1 MATINN
7 LNTVYANEIYK
18 IFSTG
23 VSEISDTYATKD
35 DLNNLNFSTEITAN
49 ANEIAV
55 LNTKNLQNFNNINSI
70 TANLTNNYYN
80 KNEIDTNL
88 STNFYDRGE
97 VNTLIAGVGGGSGS
111 GYTDAEIDNLLDLR
125 VPKSDFTNRFST
137 FPVIDC
143 SAPTII
149 HSGLTLNNETINI
162 SPTTGLL
169 FSNQFGGGD
178 KIVSV
183 FKNATNYITL
193 QGNKIISN
201 ATSDDNVV
209 DLELNP
215 TGNVNITN
223 DLSVSNLTADGIN
236 LTNNINVG
244 GNIELTDTN
253 TNIER
258 YNNAT
263 KSNISMDFRTDQ
275 EAMRL
280 MLGTSTDTDTNTFI
294 ECNNAT
300 GGTTLFKPTY
310 FKDTVNYE
318 NDTSNISNASG
329 LTLYKDT
336 TDASNV
342 LTVKN
347 AQGYITFNSFNIN
360 AYNTSNDSSSLLLL
374 NTANGNGCYCLSL
387 GIGAIAGGN
396 KLNVAG
402 NSNFGGLTAFQ
413 NTSTFNNNV
422 HINSRGRLFQRADAN
437 NSLNV
442 ISTDEINFSLQSN
455 RDADPT
461 TGTIAIQLNDTN
473 GITLNRATTNNLTFN
488 SIGNIVGESDIIG
501 QNDIISWGRFMFQN
515 SSEFKEV
522 LDTQYKL
529 FIRNGDASGDINL
542 TVGLEA
548 SAPEIKLTDS
558 NVNLLGHLDI
568 THQTVSTSE
577 RVKIDNPDADGLIFL
592 SINGANIC
600 EVSNTG
606 LHVNGTTTETSDER
620 LKENIKEISS
630 KTCYDIVKYIKPKEF
645 NFKGNEEREIGFI
658 AQGVP
663 NSKMPKHWS
672 KMVMKDSDDDYLRL
686 NYIKMNVVL
695 WGSVQEMQKEI
706 THLKGEITK
715 LRGKGK
721 GKND

>member
-1 MATINN
+1 M
-7 LNTVYANEIYK
+7 
-18 IFSTG
+18 
-23 VSEISDTYATKD
+23 
-35 DLNNLNFSTEITAN
+35 
-49 ANEIAV
+49 
-55 LNTKNLQNFNNINSI
+55 
-70 TANLTNNYYN
+70 
-80 KNEIDTNL
+80 
-88 STNFYDRGE
+88 
-97 VNTLIAGVGGGSGS
+97 
-111 GYTDAEIDNLLDLR
+111 
-125 VPKSDFTNRFST
+125 
-137 FPVIDC
+137 
-143 SAPTII
+143 
-149 HSGLTLNNETINI
+149 
-162 SPTTGLL
+162 
-169 FSNQFGGGD
+169 
-178 KIVSV
+178 
-183 FKNATNYITL
+183 
-193 QGNKIISN
+193 SN
-201 ATSDDNVV
+201 ATVDDSIV

-402 NSNFGGLTAFQ
+402 SSNFGGTTAFQ

-422 HINSRGRLFQRADAN
+422 HINSRGRIFQRADAN

-461 TGTIAIQLNDTN
+461 TGTIALQLNDTN
-473 GITLNRATTNNLTFN
+473 GITINREVVNNLTFN
-488 SIGNIVGESDIIG
+488 SIGNIVGEA
-501 QNDIISWGRFMFQN
+501 DIISWGRFMFQN
-515 SSEFKEV
+515 SSELKEV
-522 LDTQYKL
+522 LDGQYKL
-529 FIRNGDASGDINL
+529 FVRNGDALGDINL
-542 TVGLEA
+542 TVGLE
-548 SAPEIKLTDS
+548 SSTPEIKLTDS

-658 AQGVP
+658 AQDVP

-695 WGSVQEMQKEI
+695 WSSVQELIKEVDDLKKEI
-706 THLKGEITK
+706 KK
-715 LRGKGK
+715 FKKDNDDASPKARDARDDSPKQK
-721 GKND
+721 PKAKAKPKAKPKAKSKN